1 MKKPP
6 TLFFFF
12 FLGFYSFAHKLTVTH
27 CHAKQTSRSVIPK
40 SPISHIGLSFLS
52 FIFSGFCLF
61 CNYYLCAILI
71 FLFSVWCCVC
81 CLSRLLRVRS
91 KQGIKGLFWVLC
103 FLGNVNFVIF
113 FFLGDPYFML
123 FFYNGVWIKFLFFFV
138 CIIEMSEK
146 CVFLDLLILVWYS
159 VFDVMLKS
167 MSWQSYG
174 THIVC
179 IVYWRLLLYSN
190 FLDIILEL
198 PQNVSVVCIKFMMF
212 MTLLLIFVM
221 IRGLMTMN
229 FLDYPPQKKKKNL
242 KLCCQTSNFQIRFL
256 NALIFTCTISSN
268 LKALLGD

>member
-1 MKKPP
+1 M
-6 TLFFFF
+6 
-12 FLGFYSFAHKLTVTH
+12 
-27 CHAKQTSRSVIPK
+27 
-40 SPISHIGLSFLS
+40 
-52 FIFSGFCLF
+52 
-61 CNYYLCAILI
+61 
-71 FLFSVWCCVC
+71 C

-91 KQGIKGLFWVLC
+91 KQGIKGLFCVLC

-146 CVFLDLLILVWYS
+146 CVSLDLLILVWYS

-174 THIVC
+174 TYIVC

-212 MTLLLIFVM
+212 MTLLLILVM

-229 FLDYPPQKKKKNL
+229 FLDYSTPKKKK
-242 KLCCQTSNFQIRFL
+242 KP
-256 NALIFTCTISSN
+256 
-268 LKALLGD
+268 